1 MLNCLSDQNKHS
13 CKRKFSEHMSSK
25 VNLDAVD
32 DYDADKVANGD
43 NMLSLKILGDS
54 GRLGTP
60 TDAVG

>member
-1 MLNCLSDQNKHS
+1 
-13 CKRKFSEHMSSK
+13 MSSK